1 MDHVKIPLKAPYLDW
16 ENRSLLAT
24 DSLFEISDELFKDDA
39 WVFELK
45 QPNKISIRTDKSD
58 YHINVKMEKAPFV
71 GLWSQ
76 YPKAGNY
83 ICIEPWW
90 GIADT
95 LDSDGQLEHK
105 RGMNHIAPNEVWEN
119 GFTIAFHDKAK

>member
-1 MDHVKIPLKAPYLDW
+1 MHHL
-16 ENRSLLAT
+16 
-24 DSLFEISDELFKDDA
+24 
-39 WVFELK
+39 WVCGH
-45 QPNKISIRTDKSD
+45 SILRQVS
-58 YHINVKMEKAPFV
+58 
-71 GLWSQ
+71 
-76 YPKAGNY
+76 
-83 ICIEPWW
+83 IEPWW

>member
-1 MDHVKIPLKAPYLDW
+1 M
-16 ENRSLLAT
+16 EN
-24 DSLFEISDELFKDDA
+24 
-39 WVFELK
+39 
-45 QPNKISIRTDKSD
+45 
-58 YHINVKMEKAPFV
+58 APFV

-76 YPKAGNY
+76 YPKSGNY

-119 GFTIAFHDKAK
+119 GFTMAFHDKACLLYTSSEGPNELIAAGAYPRVNADFRNLL

>member
-1 MDHVKIPLKAPYLDW
+1 M
-16 ENRSLLAT
+16 EN
-24 DSLFEISDELFKDDA
+24 
-39 WVFELK
+39 
-45 QPNKISIRTDKSD
+45 
-58 YHINVKMEKAPFV
+58 APFV

-76 YPKAGNY
+76 YPKTGNY

-95 LDSDGQLEHK
+95 LDSDGKLEHK
-105 RGMNHIAPNEVWEN
+105 RGMNHLAPSEVWEN